1 MSIVVVGSVAYDH
14 VETPYGKNEHAMG
27 GAALYFANSA
37 SFFSA
42 VNMVAVVGKDFETEK
57 IEFLKSRQVDLEG
70 IEHTDGKTFRW
81 GGRYHKNMNQ
91 RDTLFTEL
99 NVFADFKPLIPNSYK
114 DSDYVFLAN
123 IHPELQ
129 LDVLNQVNKPKLVVM
144 DTMNFW
150 ISGERESLKKLLP
163 KVDILIINDEEAKE
177 LAEEENLQKSLDII
191 CDMGPKSLV
200 VKKGEHGAMLYYEN
214 DIFLS
219 PAYPLEKVVDPT
231 GAGDTFAGGF
241 LGYLAKTGELTNE
254 NLRKAVVYGST
265 LASFVCEDFSFNKLR
280 DLKKSEIE
288 ERYNNFKTLTHF

>member
-14 VETPYGKNEHAMG
+14 VETPHGKNEHAMG

-37 SFFSA
+37 CFFSP
-42 VNMVAVVGKDFETEK
+42 VNMVAVVGKDFEHEK
-57 IEFLKSRQVDLEG
+57 IEFLKSRNVDLEG
-70 IEHTDGKTFRW
+70 IETAKGKTFRW

-99 NVFADFKPLIPNSYK
+99 NVFADFKPSIPDSYK
-114 DSDYVFLAN
+114 NSEYVFLAN

-150 ISGERESLKKLLP
+150 ISGERESLKRLL
-163 KVDILIINDEEAKE
+163 KKIDILIINDEEAKE
-177 LAEEENLQKSLDII
+177 LAEEENLKKALDII
-191 CDMGPKSLV
+191 CFMGPKSLV
-200 VKKGEHGAMLYYEN
+200 VKKGEHGAMLYHEGN
-214 DIFLS
+214 LFLS
-219 PAYPLEKVVDPT
+219 PAFPLEKVIDPT

-241 LGYLAKTGELTNE
+241 LGYLAKSGELTNK

-265 LASFVCEDFSFNKLR
+265 LASFVCEDFSFDKLK
-280 DLKKSEIE
+280 LLTESEIE
-288 ERYNNFKTLTHF
+288 KRYNSFKELTEF